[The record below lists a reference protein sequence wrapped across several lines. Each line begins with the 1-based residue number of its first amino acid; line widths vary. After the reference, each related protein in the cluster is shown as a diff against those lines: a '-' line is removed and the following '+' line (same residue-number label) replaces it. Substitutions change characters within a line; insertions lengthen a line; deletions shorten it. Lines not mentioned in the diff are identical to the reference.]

1 MRRGLFLPPFGEAAD
16 PGFLASLAA
25 EAERAGWDGVFLWDH
40 LRFPGVENILDPWIA
55 LAAIASATQRIR
67 LGQMVTPLPRRSP
80 WVVAR
85 QAAAL
90 DILSRGRMVLG
101 VGLGDPQGDEFATF
115 GEELDL
121 RTRAGMLDE
130 ALELIPQLL
139 TGAELEHTGTHY
151 QLSRT
156 SFRPAAVQQP
166 LPIWV
171 AARWPNR
178 APVRRAARFQG
189 VFAIQ
194 LERPEELLALR
205 ALLAEFGQISDHFD
219 VVVAQPPGTDP
230 RPWQEAGATWLL
242 DWFAPQDLRREDLQ
256 LRVSGGPGSWPAP
269 SAVG

>member
-25 EAERAGWDGVFLWDH
+25 DAEAVGWDGVFLWDH
-40 LRFPGVENILDPWIA
+40 LRFPGVDNILDPWIA
-55 LAAIASATQRIR
+55 LAAIASATERIR
-67 LGQMVTPLPRRSP
+67 LGQMVTPLPRRRP

-90 DILSRGRMVLG
+90 DILSGGRMVLG
-101 VGLGDPQGDEFATF
+101 VGLGDPEGGEFASF

-121 RTRAGMLDE
+121 RVRAEMLDE
-130 ALELIPQLL
+130 SLELIPKLL
-139 TGAELEHTGTHY
+139 TGAEVEHRGAHY

-156 SFRPAAVQQP
+156 SFRPAALQRP

-194 LERPEELLALR
+194 MERPEELLALR
-205 ALLAEFGQISDHFD
+205 ELLAGFGQTSDQFD
-219 VVVAQPPGTDP
+219 LVVAQPPGTDP
-230 RPWQEAGATWLL
+230 EPWREAGITWFL
-242 DWFAPQDLRREDLQ
+242 DWFSPYDLRRDDLRR
-256 LRVSGGPGSWPAP
+256 RVSAGPG
-269 SAVG
+269 

>member
-16 PGFLASLAA
+16 PGFLASLSA
-25 EAERAGWDGVFLWDH
+25 EAEATGWDGVFLWDH
-40 LRFPGVENILDPWIA
+40 LRFPGVDNVLDPWIG

-67 LGQMVTPLPRRSP
+67 LGQMVTPLPRRRP

-90 DILSRGRMVLG
+90 DILSHGRMVLG
-101 VGLGDPQGDEFATF
+101 AGLGDPMGGEFAAF
-115 GEELDL
+115 GEELEL
-121 RTRAGMLDE
+121 RIRAEMLDE
-130 ALELIPQLL
+130 SLELISRLL
-139 TGAELEHTGTHY
+139 TGSEVEHSGTHY

-156 SFRPAAVQQP
+156 AFRPASLQRP

-178 APVRRAARFQG
+178 APVRRAAKFQG

-205 ALLAEFGQISDHFD
+205 ELLAEFGQSSDQFQI
-219 VVVAQPPGTDP
+219 VVAQPPGTDP
-230 RPWQEAGATWLL
+230 GPWQEVGASWLL
-242 DWFAPQDLRREDLQ
+242 DWFNPLELRRDDLRRS
-256 LRVSGGPGSWPAP
+256 VSAGPG
-269 SAVG
+269 

>member
-1 MRRGLFLPPFGEAAD
+1 LGSPT
-16 PGFLASLAA
+16 
-25 EAERAGWDGVFLWDH
+25 
-40 LRFPGVENILDPWIA
+40 FPGVDDILDPWIA
-55 LAAIASATQRIR
+55 LAAIASATERIR
-67 LGQMVTPLPRRSP
+67 LGQMVTPLPRRRP
-80 WVVAR
+80 WVLAR
-85 QAAAL
+85 QTAAL

-101 VGLGDPQGDEFATF
+101 VGLGDPQSDEFATF

-121 RTRAGMLDE
+121 RIRAGMLDE
-130 ALELIPQLL
+130 SLELIPKLL
-139 TGAELEHTGTHY
+139 TGAEVEHAGAHY

-194 LERPEELLALR
+194 VERPQDLLELR
-205 ALLAEFGQISDHFD
+205 ALLAEFGQSSDQFE

-230 RPWQEAGATWLL
+230 RPWQEAGASWLL
-242 DWFAPQDLRREDLQ
+242 DWFAPPDLRRQDLRL
-256 LRVSGGPGSWPAP
+256 LVSAGPAS
-269 SAVG
+269 

>member
-16 PGFLASLAA
+16 PGYLAA
-25 EAERAGWDGVFLWDH
+25 LAGQAEAVGWDGIFLWDH
-40 LRFPGVENILDPWIA
+40 LRYAEIDDILDPWIA
-55 LAAIASATQRIR
+55 LAAIASATERIR
-67 LGQMVTPLPRRSP
+67 LGQMVTPLARRRP

-90 DILSRGRMVLG
+90 DLLSQGRMVLG
-101 VGLGDPQGDEFATF
+101 VGLGDRYGGELAAF

-121 RTRAGMLDE
+121 RIRAQMLDE
-130 ALELIPQLL
+130 ALALIPALL
-139 TGAELEHTGTHY
+139 AGEPVEHSGEHY
-151 QLSRT
+151 QLTRT
-156 SFRPAAVQQP
+156 WFRPAALQRP

-194 LERPEELLALR
+194 LERPQELRALR
-205 ALLAEFGQISDHFD
+205 ALLAELGQTSERFE

-230 RPWQEAGATWLL
+230 APWEQAGATWLL
-242 DWFAPQDLRREDLQ
+242 DWFEPYGLKRRELE
-256 LRVSGGPGSWPAP
+256 RRIAAGPA
-269 SAVG
+269 